1 MIRPVSSTDQNRAD
15 LVRLVGSCALLAVVI
30 GVAAPLISALVH
42 RGFSAEALSAA
53 GIAGGICFLAAAVA
67 LVATHLGNRFQAP
80 VQGLLVSMIFRM
92 GLPLV
97 ALIALPNLGG
107 PFAASGVSST
117 ILGVY
122 LVALAVETALA
133 LRMIPPTPTAPAA
146 KA

>member
-1 MIRPVSSTDQNRAD
+1 MIRPVSNTEQNRAD
-15 LVRLVGSCALLAVVI
+15 LVRLVGSCALLAI
-30 GVAAPLISALVH
+30 AIAVAAPLISALVH
-42 RGFSAEALSAA
+42 RGLGAEAISAA
-53 GIAGGICFLAAAVA
+53 VIAGGICFLAAAVA
-67 LVATHLGNRFQAP
+67 LVATHFGNRFQAP

-122 LVALAVETALA
+122 LVALAVETVLA
-133 LRMIPPTPTAPAA
+133 LRMVPLQPHAPVA